1 MKHEK
6 FGNWGGLNSHKG
18 IIPKSQQQNGST
30 EDKFPIVLDD
40 GKTVIYV
47 TDKKKAKEV
56 IERYKNR
63 LNHLIRFK

>member
-1 MKHEK
+1 MKGDK
-6 FGNWGGLNSHKG
+6 FDNWDGLTGHQG
-18 IIPKSQQQNGST
+18 AIPKQPKVNGST
-30 EDKFPIVLDD
+30 NGKFPVFLDD

-47 TDKKKAKEV
+47 SDKKKAKEV